1 MTGTCHAKKEH
12 GEFEQMR
19 RLFLILSIVF
29 ATAVSPLSGAP
40 VQVIKTVRDNPT
52 LYAGS
57 ISGPPAFVEALRSFL
72 QASGWF
78 DLVST
83 PKADYVLK
91 GSVSGNRMT
100 LTVELSGMPAGSW
113 NIAFDRDTPRTLA
126 AKTADAIIEKC
137 FKALKV
143 RGFCCSRIVFCAATA
158 PGVRNL
164 YACDIDGGSVEQL
177 TNYNTFCVEP
187 AWSSTGRSVI
197 FSKYNKAGID
207 VVETTIA
214 KPRRSRILCGFRGI
228 NTGAAPSPDGR
239 RLAVILSP
247 DHKVDLYVITFGNP
261 VPRRLTRGIA
271 VEASPAWSPDSSRIV
286 YVSDESGRPLL
297 YIVNRDGTGRQRL
310 PAIGTDAVTP
320 DWSTDDKIVYATRI
334 NGSYTIAVLD
344 LKTGKNTRATEV
356 PGNYESPT
364 WAADNRQI
372 VCKRSNGRQSELCV
386 IDTWTGKV
394 RRLLSTSYPLSMPV
408 WSPCP
413 VRP

>member
-1 MTGTCHAKKEH
+1 
-12 GEFEQMR
+12 MR
-19 RLFLILSIVF
+19 RLFPTLLLAF
-29 ATAVSPLSGAP
+29 ACCAVSPLSGAP

-52 LYAGS
+52 LYTGE
-57 ISGPPAFVEALRSFL
+57 ISGPPAFVNALRSYL
-72 QASGWF
+72 GTCGWF
-78 DLVST
+78 DLTGT
-83 PKADYVLK
+83 PRADYVLK
-91 GSVSGNRMT
+91 GSASGSGMT
-100 LTVELSGMPAGSW
+100 LTIELGGVPTGTW
-113 NIAFDRDTPRTLA
+113 NIAFDREPPRVLA
-126 AKTADAIIEKC
+126 GKTADAIIEKC

-143 RGFCCSRIVFCAATA
+143 RGFCRSRIVFCAATA

-164 YACDIDGGSVEQL
+164 YACDIDGGDVEQL

-197 FSKYNKAGID
+197 FSKYNKSGID

-239 RLAVILSP
+239 KLAVILSP
-247 DHKVDLYVITFGNP
+247 DHKVDLYVISVGNP
-261 VPRRLTRGIA
+261 VPKRLTRGIA
-271 VEASPAWSPDSSRIV
+271 VEASPAWSPDGSRIV

-297 YIVNRDGTGRQRL
+297 YIINSDGTGRQRL
-310 PAIGTDAVTP
+310 PALGTDAVTP
-320 DWSTDDKIVYATRI
+320 DWSADNKIVYATRI

-344 LKTGKNTRATEV
+344 LKTGRNTRATDI
-356 PGNYESPT
+356 PGSYESPT

-372 VCKRSNGRQSELCV
+372 VCKRSSGRQSELCV

-413 VRP
+413 VRQ

>member
-1 MTGTCHAKKEH
+1 
-12 GEFEQMR
+12 MR
-19 RLFLILSIVF
+19 RFLLILS
-29 ATAVSPLSGAP
+29 AVLFGAVVPRLAAAP

-52 LYAGS
+52 LYAGE
-57 ISGPPAFVEALRSFL
+57 ISGPPAFVDALRSFL

-78 DLVST
+78 DLVRT

-100 LTVELSGMPAGSW
+100 LTVELGGMPTGSW

-143 RGFCCSRIVFCAATA
+143 KGFCCSRIVFCAATA

-164 YACDIDGGSVEQL
+164 YACDIDGGNVEQL

-197 FSKYNKAGID
+197 FSKYNRAGID

-214 KPRRSRILCGFRGI
+214 KPRKSRILCGFRGI

-247 DHKVDLYVITFGNP
+247 DHKVDLYVLTFGNP

-297 YIVNRDGTGRQRL
+297 YIINRDGSGKQRL

-320 DWSTDDKIVYATRI
+320 DWSTDNKIVYATRI
-334 NGSYTIAVLD
+334 NGSYAIAVLD
-344 LKTGKNTRATEV
+344 LKTGKNTRATEL

-372 VCKRSNGRQSELCV
+372 VCKRSSGRQSELCV

>member
-1 MTGTCHAKKEH
+1 
-12 GEFEQMR
+12 MR
-19 RLFLILSIVF
+19 RFLLILS
-29 ATAVSPLSGAP
+29 AVLFGAVVPRLAAAP

-52 LYAGS
+52 LYAGE
-57 ISGPPAFVEALRSFL
+57 ISGPPAFVDALRSFL

-78 DLVST
+78 DLVRT

-100 LTVELSGMPAGSW
+100 LTVELGGMPTGSW

-143 RGFCCSRIVFCAATA
+143 KGFCCSRIVFCAATA

-164 YACDIDGGSVEQL
+164 YACDIDGGNVEQL

-197 FSKYNKAGID
+197 FSKYNRAGID

-214 KPRRSRILCGFRGI
+214 KPRKSRILCGFRGI

-247 DHKVDLYVITFGNP
+247 DHKVDLYVLTFGNP

-372 VCKRSNGRQSELCV
+372 VCKRSSGRQSELCV